1 MWQDPIVKEV
11 RKAGEDLAKKTHY
24 NLQNMLKNLRDNEKR
39 AKVKVVSGLKEKK
52 LRKAGRN

>member
-11 RKAGEDLAKKTHY
+11 RKAGEELAKKTHY
-24 NLQNMLKNLRDNEKR
+24 NLQDMLKNLRDNEKK

-52 LRKAGRN
+52 LRKAG